1 MFAATSVSSFR
12 ALITYYPLAIVRTF
26 FCFWQCQSHFRHFW
40 KYFSRRADTRLCVCS
55 RGAAAA
61 GDCGDQDHGGQARL
75 VEAGPWRL
83 MTSGP
88 RCGVLI
94 VPATEV
100 LLLCLVSGALPPH
113 THKIVNVTR
122 QGIDVYRGSK
132 RTSWCLFVVVMK
144 QHQLGTLE
152 LSKLQPQSHM
162 RVITAQECRNM
173 SKEHCHCSG
182 NGTYSWCGKS
192 CSVVASW
199 GQGHRSYGGVHC
211 FLLITD
217 VAVVIV

>member
-1 MFAATSVSSFR
+1 M
-12 ALITYYPLAIVRTF
+12 
-26 FCFWQCQSHFRHFW
+26 
-40 KYFSRRADTRLCVCS
+40 CS

-61 GDCGDQDHGGQARL
+61 GDCGDQDHGSQARL

-162 RVITAQECRNM
+162 RVITAQEY
-173 SKEHCHCSG
+173 EQ
-182 NGTYSWCGKS
+182 GTLPLVRQWNIFLVWKVMGRCGEQGTGP
-192 CSVVASW
+192 SVMEAFTVFCWS
-199 GQGHRSYGGVHC
+199 
-211 FLLITD
+211 LM
-217 VAVVIV
+217 